1 MKILFVD
8 LERYF
13 LGSFSAF
20 AANFSLYSLMG
31 NKTASATTTH
41 VAEQVIVTNLKL

>member
-1 MKILFVD
+1 MVDIISIFEKNNLQNENTFVD

-20 AANFSLYSLMG
+20 AANFSLYR
-31 NKTASATTTH
+31 
-41 VAEQVIVTNLKL
+41 V

>member
-1 MKILFVD
+1 MVDIISIFEKISFKMKILFVD

-20 AANFSLYSLMG
+20 AANFSLYR
-31 NKTASATTTH
+31 
-41 VAEQVIVTNLKL
+41 V